1 MDLHVVDLRMI
12 LTRWTIYGEQNE
24 PILAADVE
32 VPIPIFLQTKT
43 SRKEKFYQALLFI
56 SVYSCNGP
64 NLFIQ
69 EGGFRGGVQGV
80 CTFPPPHP
88 QDDLRNYDT
97 TSQLL
102 KKTVLLLSLHC
113 QQSLIMSLLLC
124 CSLLKFV
131 DVTHQLRHSFVAHPS
146 PPPPQPSPRS
156 SVFIEQRKDL
166 NDMRIEVDCINPCF
180 IMLGHQKLL
189 TVEIKCTG
197 K

>member
-1 MDLHVVDLRMI
+1 MDLHVVDLCMI

-43 SRKEKFYQALLFI
+43 SRKEKFYQALLFF

-69 EGGFRGGVQGV
+69 EGGFRGGVQGA
-80 CTFPPPHP
+80 CTFPPPP
-88 QDDLRNYDT
+88 PPIWPKELWYDFT
-97 TSQLL
+97 VI
-102 KKTVLLLSLHC
+102 KKTVVLLSLHC

-146 PPPPQPSPRS
+146 HPPPQPSPRS
-156 SVFIEQRKDL
+156 SVFIEHRKDL
-166 NDMRIEVDCINPCF
+166 NDMRIEVDCIDPCF
-180 IMLGHQKLL
+180 TMLDHQKLL

>member
-1 MDLHVVDLRMI
+1 MDLHVVDLCMI

-80 CTFPPPHP
+80 CTFPPPP
-88 QDDLRNYDT
+88 PRWPKELWYDFT
-97 TSQLL
+97 VI
-102 KKTVLLLSLHC
+102 KKNCFIAFFALSTVPNHEPSPMLFAFKIC
-113 QQSLIMSLLLC
+113 W
-124 CSLLKFV
+124 
-131 DVTHQLRHSFVAHPS
+131 RHPS
-146 PPPPQPSPRS
+146 VASFFCGAPLTPPPQPSPRS

-166 NDMRIEVDCINPCF
+166 NDMRIEADCINPCF

-189 TVEIKCTG
+189 TVEVKCTG

>member
-1 MDLHVVDLRMI
+1 MDLHVVDLCMI

-43 SRKEKFYQALLFI
+43 SRKEKFYQALLFFL
-56 SVYSCNGP
+56 VYSCNGP

-69 EGGFRGGVQGV
+69 EGGFRGGVQGA
-80 CTFPPPHP
+80 CTFPPHP
-88 QDDLRNYDT
+88 QCDLRNYDT

-102 KKTVLLLSLHC
+102 KKTVVLLSLHC

-131 DVTHQLRHSFVAHPS
+131 DVTHQLRHSFVAYPS

-166 NDMRIEVDCINPCF
+166 NDMRIEVDCIDPCF
-180 IMLGHQKLL
+180 TMLDHQKLL

>member
-1 MDLHVVDLRMI
+1 MDLHVVDLCMI

-32 VPIPIFLQTKT
+32 VPIPIFLQTKM
-43 SRKEKFYQALLFI
+43 SRKEKFYQALLFF

-69 EGGFRGGVQGV
+69 EGGFRGGVQGA

-102 KKTVLLLSLHC
+102 KKNCCIAFFALSAVPNHEPSPTLFAFKIC
-113 QQSLIMSLLLC
+113 W
-124 CSLLKFV
+124 
-131 DVTHQLRHSFVAHPS
+131 RHPS
-146 PPPPQPSPRS
+146 VASFFCGAPLTPPPPSKNSWTLP
-156 SVFIEQRKDL
+156 
-166 NDMRIEVDCINPCF
+166 
-180 IMLGHQKLL
+180 
-189 TVEIKCTG
+189 
-197 K
+197 